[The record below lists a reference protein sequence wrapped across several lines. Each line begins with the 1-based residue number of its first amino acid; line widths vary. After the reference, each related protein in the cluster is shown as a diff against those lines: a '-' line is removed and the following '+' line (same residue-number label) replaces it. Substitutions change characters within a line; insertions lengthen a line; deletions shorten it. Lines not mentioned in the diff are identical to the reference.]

1 MIIADW
7 RNLLHLSLGKR
18 SSSSLTFSLRYCK
31 LIVLGTLGM
40 PGYVIPKWYYQLV
53 ENFRLI
59 CRQKINFT
67 PPPPNAF
74 LGILQR
80 YANVF
85 WVLWACLIAHTQND
99 SISLL
104 KTLMF
109 TKNTPHHSLLSWDI
123 TFYRIPQFNWLTAFW
138 PIIREPEFCQIWD
151 WWWNINNN
159 ISFHWKTN
167 DEIFQTRKP
176 YFGPF
181 SPKFGQKCIFL
192 EKKALSVFR
201 YSNYLPSCQKSETTI
216 EPFLRKTNELT
227 DGKTGDIIS
236 VGETRSLTH
245 FQSMFHFY
253 TLWKHHKTEGFLMFS
268 EDIEVEHWLK
278 MGYLLTKSDSHRK
291 IRSQP
296 SSWTSSWEDE
306 TFYHRLG
313 GYQKFSLKVHL
324 FTSK

>member
-1 MIIADW
+1 MTKFFKPENPILGPFLQ
-7 RNLLHLSLGKR
+7 NLGK
-18 SSSSLTFSLRYCK
+18 
-31 LIVLGTLGM
+31 
-40 PGYVIPKWYYQLV
+40 
-53 ENFRLI
+53 
-59 CRQKINFT
+59 
-67 PPPPNAF
+67 
-74 LGILQR
+74 
-80 YANVF
+80 NVF
-85 WVLWACLIAHTQND
+85 
-99 SISLL
+99 
-104 KTLMF
+104 
-109 TKNTPHHSLLSWDI
+109 SW
-123 TFYRIPQFNWLTAFW
+123 
-138 PIIREPEFCQIWD
+138 
-151 WWWNINNN
+151 
-159 ISFHWKTN
+159 K
-167 DEIFQTRKP
+167 
-176 YFGPF
+176 
-181 SPKFGQKCIFL
+181 
-192 EKKALSVFR
+192 KKALSVFR

-245 FQSMFHFY
+245 FQSIFHFY
-253 TLWKHHKTEGFLMFS
+253 TLWKHHKTEGFLFS